1 MFTKT
6 KKEEEELYKITREY
20 LRKISETSKVK
31 AGLNPEN
38 LLKSVCKIPKVIEHE
53 EKVIKFIT
61 ESTEECDGG
70 KISTIDT
77 LYNFNGWSEHTMNRN
92 EFAVII
98 KDNYEVKS
106 VKLNGRMIQCLINIK
121 WKAGY
126 EQLKEGVSPRNS
138 Y

>member
-1 MFTKT
+1 MFTKS
-6 KKEEEELYKITREY
+6 KKEEDFLYKITREY
-20 LRKISETSKVK
+20 LSKISETSKVK
-31 AGLNPEN
+31 VELNPEKV
-38 LLKSVCKIPKVIEHE
+38 LKSVCKIPKVIEHE

-77 LYNFNGWSEHTMNRN
+77 LYNFNGWSEHKMNRN
-92 EFAVII
+92 EFAVIV

-106 VKLNGRMIQCLINIK
+106 VKRNGRMIQCLINRK

-126 EQLKEGVSPRNS
+126 V
-138 Y
+138 